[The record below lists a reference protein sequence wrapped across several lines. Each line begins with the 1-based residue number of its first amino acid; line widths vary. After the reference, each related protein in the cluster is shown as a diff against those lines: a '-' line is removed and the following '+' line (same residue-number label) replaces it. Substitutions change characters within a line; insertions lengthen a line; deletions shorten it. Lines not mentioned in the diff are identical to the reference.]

1 VLREAT
7 VNALSLGWTRA
18 DHAVERDGEVP
29 PVQRSTLHRAGPD
42 KDVAQSL
49 PAGVSE
55 TGGTLAIGEVAVPV
69 DSENLASESSPK
81 CSKLMLNTTSEMAIA
96 PSLGKL
102 PTPAPLYCAVMSPT
116 KLALPRPTFG
126 QAEIWTWRVSG
137 KDSSRIDVARE
148 HLSFPRARLEGSSL
162 RRPTSDEP

>member
-1 VLREAT
+1 MPSREM
-7 VNALSLGWTRA
+7 
-18 DHAVERDGEVP
+18 E
-29 PVQRSTLHRAGPD
+29 
-42 KDVAQSL
+42 KSL
-49 PAGVSE
+49 PFRDPPSIAPAPTRTWLSRYQRVCLRP
-55 TGGTLAIGEVAVPV
+55 GGPLAIGEVAVPV

-162 RRPTSDEP
+162 RRPTRR